1 MRTSYSFF
9 ASSLTR
15 FSILVLFGSHLSLG
29 VDASSRLQKKR
40 EVLCADGLYQHDSI
54 TCCLCAIGQ
63 RLKKHCTAASPQD
76 TQCEL
81 CEPGLYNSHP
91 NQDSNCKR
99 CTSCSHQNAN
109 LEVESACTRARDTKC
124 RCKAHH
130 YCISAND
137 QDCKL
142 CSSCTE
148 CGLEGVKVACTATND
163 TVCNDKLKVRSH
175 VWIAVA
181 VACAAVTIIVI
192 GVCFRRNRKQR
203 RNNQQSSNNP
213 ATVRLE
219 MEPINN
225 PSRHLPAI
233 AKDLGWKTMVEVAMR
248 SGMNPVRIDGCKID
262 NPHDSEERTLQLL
275 RMWTQEQG
283 MDAMKNLIQI
293 LHDIKQKG
301 KAQKVKTTCCSLQG
315 GEQQSLQQQLNP

>member
-1 MRTSYSFF
+1 
-9 ASSLTR
+9 
-15 FSILVLFGSHLSLG
+15 
-29 VDASSRLQKKR
+29 
-40 EVLCADGLYQHDSI
+40 DGLYQHDSI

-163 TVCNDKLKVRSH
+163 TVCNDKLKVWYGLLTLS
-175 VWIAVA
+175 VL
-181 VACAAVTIIVI
+181 
-192 GVCFRRNRKQR
+192 
-203 RNNQQSSNNP
+203 QSIH
-213 ATVRLE
+213 RLCH
-219 MEPINN
+219 EPRPLSFLSSLTLVPYTD

>member
-1 MRTSYSFF
+1 MKTSYSFVS
-9 ASSLTR
+9 SSLTR

-76 TQCEL
+76 TQCEP

-91 NQDSNCKR
+91 NQDNNCKR

-130 YCISAND
+130 YCISADD

-163 TVCNDKLKVRSH
+163 TVCNDKLKVRTR

-181 VACAAVTIIVI
+181 IACAAVTIIIII
-192 GVCFRRNRKQR
+192 GVSFRRSRKHR
-203 RNNQQSSNNP
+203 RNHQRSSNNP
-213 ATVRLE
+213 ATMGLVRPLG
-219 MEPINN
+219 PIPCTD

-233 AKDLGWKTMVEVAMR
+233 AEELGWKTMVNVATR
-248 SGMNPVRIDGCKID
+248 SGINMVTIDSCRLD
-262 NPHDSEERTLQLL
+262 HPHDSEERTLQLL
-275 RMWTQEQG
+275 RKWTEYQG
-283 MDAMKNLIQI
+283 MDAMENLIQI
-293 LHDIKQKG
+293 LHDIRQNY
-301 KAQKVKTTCCSLQG
+301 KAQKVKSIVFQI
-315 GEQQSLQQQLNP
+315 